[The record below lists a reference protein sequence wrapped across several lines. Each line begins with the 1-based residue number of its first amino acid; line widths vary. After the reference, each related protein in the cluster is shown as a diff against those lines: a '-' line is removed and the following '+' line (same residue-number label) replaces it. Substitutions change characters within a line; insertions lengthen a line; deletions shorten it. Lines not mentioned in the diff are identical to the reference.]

1 MIIDISLVVSGI
13 VREAKILN
21 NLLNHRKHSALFKQP
36 SSLKRQSCLKG
47 QALGIY
53 SKSHLFI
60 LNIFL
65 CLVLMLC
72 QNAIA
77 QNSIAQNSGTGNLN
91 LHTVLANETLFAIAQ
106 RYGSTVEEIVDRNQ
120 LVGQTIYVGQRLY
133 ISNNL
138 TNMISAQAPQ
148 VDTSQD
154 GQSSDSPLT
163 VERQGFYITIVPG
176 ESLLGIALRYGVPIG
191 ELANV
196 NNIEDVTNIAAGSS
210 LYIPAPQNSLPV
222 AQVVPINAPVAE
234 QLQTVAQGSGM
245 QGSGVQGTGMQ
256 DSGVRN
262 IQIVASRHMI
272 GGGSSS
278 AQPQSQTAYP
288 SGPQVRIG
296 VAAPISTP
304 IPAPTY
310 PTGAQVAQPESVPVS
325 QVGQATRIGSGPV
338 QVVETAVQPVGGFV
352 PQDQSPKQQLLQQ
365 QMVLLRQSGPQLAI
379 FQPPLQE
386 FAWPL
391 AIKGR
396 ISSNYGS
403 RKLAITSNRFHYG
416 LDLAA
421 ATGTAVKAAKSG
433 TVKEASWIGGYGNA
447 VYIDHPDGTQTRYAH
462 MSKLNVSEGDT
473 VAQGDVIG
481 KVGSTG
487 VSTGPHLHFEI
498 RVKGYAV
505 DPLEYI
511 SQP

>member
-1 MIIDISLVVSGI
+1 MIIDISLLESGI
-13 VREAKILN
+13 VREAEILN
-21 NLLNHRKHSALFKQP
+21 NLLKRSDLLKAL
-36 SSLKRQSCLKG
+36 SLKG
-47 QALGIY
+47 HPLGLCC
-53 SKSHLFI
+53 KSTLFI
-60 LNIFL
+60 LNIFF
-65 CLVLMLC
+65 CFVLILC
-72 QNAIA
+72 QSSLA
-77 QNSIAQNSGTGNLN
+77 QNSETTKLS
-91 LHTVLANETLFAIAQ
+91 LHTVSSNETLFAIAQ
-106 RYGSTVEEIVDRNQ
+106 RYGSSVEEIVETNQ

-133 ISNNL
+133 INSNDV
-138 TNMISAQAPQ
+138 ISAQAP
-148 VDTSQD
+148 
-154 GQSSDSPLT
+154 SSDSSERPVT
-163 VERQGFYITIVPG
+163 VERQGFYITIIPG

-196 NNIEDVTNIAAGSS
+196 NNIEDVTNIAAGTS
-210 LYIPAPQNSLPV
+210 LYIPATQNNLPV
-222 AQVVPINAPVAE
+222 AQVVPMNTQAAE
-234 QLQTVAQGSGM
+234 QLQTTA
-245 QGSGVQGTGMQ
+245 QGSGVQ
-256 DSGVRN
+256 N
-262 IQIVASRHMI
+262 IQIVATRHRI
-272 GGGSSS
+272 GGGSS
-278 AQPQSQTAYP
+278 APEYQTAYP
-288 SGPQVRIG
+288 NGPQVRIG
-296 VAAPISTP
+296 VAPAAP

-310 PTGAQVAQPESVPVS
+310 PTVVQSIPTQ
-325 QVGQATRIGSGPV
+325 QTGSGPA
-338 QVVETAVQPVGGFV
+338 QVVETVVQPVGGFV

-365 QMVLLRQSGPQLAI
+365 QMVLLRQSGPQLSI

-391 AIKGR
+391 AISGR

-421 ATGTAVKAAKSG
+421 ATGTEVKAAKSG
-433 TVKEASWIGGYGNA
+433 VVKEASWIGGYGNA

-462 MSKLNVSEGDT
+462 MSKLNVSEGDS

-505 DPLEYI
+505 DPLDYI

>member
-1 MIIDISLVVSGI
+1 MIIDISLLVLGI

-21 NLLNHRKHSALFKQP
+21 SLLKCSGLNECSGLKASDLKSRLF
-36 SSLKRQSCLKG
+36 S
-47 QALGIY
+47 
-53 SKSHLFI
+53 
-60 LNIFL
+60 LNIYV
-65 CLVLMLC
+65 CLVLILC
-72 QNAIA
+72 QSSLA
-77 QNSIAQNSGTGNLN
+77 QTSETTSLD
-91 LHTVLANETLFAIAQ
+91 LHTVSSNETLFAIAQ
-106 RYGSTVEEIVDRNQ
+106 RYGSTVEEIVDTNQ

-133 ISNNL
+133 IRANDV
-138 TNMISAQAPQ
+138 ISAQAPSTN
-148 VDTSQD
+148 TSNNTSATTS
-154 GQSSDSPLT
+154 GERSLT
-163 VERQGFYITIVPG
+163 VERQGFYVTVVPG

-196 NNIEDVTNIAAGSS
+196 NNIEDVTNIVAGSS
-210 LYIPAPQNSLPV
+210 LYIPAPQNDLPV
-222 AQVVPINAPVAE
+222 AQVVPINTQAAE

-245 QGSGVQGTGMQ
+245 QGSGLQG
-256 DSGVRN
+256 SGVQN
-262 IQIVASRHMI
+262 IQIVATRHRI
-272 GGGSSS
+272 GAGSSPGS
-278 AQPQSQTAYP
+278 TTTAYP

-296 VAAPISTP
+296 VAPAAAS
-304 IPAPTY
+304 IPAPIY
-310 PTGAQVAQPESVPVS
+310 PTVVQSAQVQQPTAAQ
-325 QVGQATRIGSGPV
+325 GTGPV
-338 QVVETAVQPVGGFV
+338 QVVDTAIQPVGGFV

-391 AIKGR
+391 AITGR

-421 ATGTAVKAAKSG
+421 STGTAVKAAKSG
-433 TVKEASWIGGYGNA
+433 IVKEASWIGGYGNA

-462 MSKLNVSEGDT
+462 MSKLNVSEGDS
-473 VAQGDVIG
+473 VDQGDVIG